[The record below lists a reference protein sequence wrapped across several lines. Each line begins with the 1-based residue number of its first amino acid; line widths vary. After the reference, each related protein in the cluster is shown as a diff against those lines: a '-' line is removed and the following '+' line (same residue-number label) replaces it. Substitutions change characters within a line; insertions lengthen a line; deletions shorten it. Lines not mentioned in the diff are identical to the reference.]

1 MRARLS
7 HRRWFT
13 VAAAAV
19 LVVGCAT
26 PDPQAASAAGGSGA
40 GGSESGY
47 LVALLLPESNT
58 ARYESHD
65 RPAFEARVAELCGT
79 CTTTTANAG
88 QDPARQQAQA
98 EAALTN
104 GADVLVLDP
113 VDSVSA
119 AVIVRHADAAGVP
132 VISYD
137 RLVLDAPVAFHV
149 TFDNQAVGVL
159 QAQALVTAMRDDD
172 RDGEVV
178 MLNGAPTDANAAL
191 FQAGANEVFTASQ
204 TPIGYEA
211 DVADWSPD
219 RAQEAMDQALTTL
232 GRDRIAG
239 VYVANDGMAAGA
251 IAAMK
256 AAGLA
261 PLPPV
266 TGQDAELAAI
276 RRILAG
282 EQHMTVYK
290 ALRRQAA
297 AAAEAAVALARTGA
311 VPPELPSTTID
322 NGHDEVPTLLLAPA
336 PVTRE
341 TIGDTVIADGFW
353 TRDEVCAG
361 LTDACTKAG
370 L

>member
-1 MRARLS
+1 MRRPAR
-7 HRRWFT
+7 RRRMI
-13 VAAAAV
+13 AAAV
-19 LVVGCAT
+19 AAMLTAACAGQPEAT
-26 PDPQAASAAGGSGA
+26 VAGT
-40 GGSESGY
+40 ERDH
-47 LVALLLPESNT
+47 LIALLLPESNT

-65 RPAFEARVAELCGT
+65 RPAFEARIAELCPT
-79 CTTTTANAG
+79 CRATAANAG

-119 AVIVRHADAAGVP
+119 AVIVQHADAAGVP
-132 VISYD
+132 VVTYD

-149 TFDNQAVGVL
+149 TFDNEVVGAL
-159 QAQALVTAMRDDD
+159 QARALVDEMALRD

-178 MLNGAPTDANAAL
+178 MLNGSPTDANAAE
-191 FQAGANEVFTASQ
+191 FREGAQRVLDASDLTVGFEV
-204 TPIGYEA
+204 
-211 DVADWSPD
+211 DVPDWSPD
-219 RAQEAMDQALTTL
+219 RAQEAMEQALATL

-239 VYVANDGMAAGA
+239 VYSANDGMAAGA

-256 AAGLA
+256 ASGLR
-261 PLPPV
+261 PLPPI

-297 AAAEAAVALARTGA
+297 AAAEVAVSLARSDA
-311 VPPELPSTTID
+311 VPADAATDLVD
-322 NGHDEVPTLLLAPA
+322 NGHGEVPTLLLEPL
-336 PVTRE
+336 PVTRGTIRE
-341 TIGDTVIADGFW
+341 TVVADGFW
-353 TRDEVCAG
+353 ERDEICRGLEAACAEVG
-361 LTDACTKAG
+361 L
-370 L
+370 